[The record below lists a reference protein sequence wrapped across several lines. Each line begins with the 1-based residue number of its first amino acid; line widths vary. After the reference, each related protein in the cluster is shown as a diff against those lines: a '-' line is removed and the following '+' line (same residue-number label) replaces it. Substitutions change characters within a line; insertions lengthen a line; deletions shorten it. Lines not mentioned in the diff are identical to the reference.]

1 MNTDSSPNY
10 SSIYLCYSI
19 RVYWM
24 YAAWLQMFWR
34 DGKMTRN
41 SGRSHLSCFR
51 TLHLSSTSASTA
63 NANSLYVLLG
73 RNTEKISHNRGFF
86 FFHFCTRMTTQ
97 AFVPPWNAAVLACS
111 EYIWFGVMT
120 GTRAR
125 KALQSVDVCS
135 ISWRFCRK
143 PWKIKKNVSWLT
155 PWRALS
161 VPIDQ
166 RGIWKRQRRQG
177 PG

>member
-86 FFHFCTRMTTQ
+86 F
-97 AFVPPWNAAVLACS
+97 
-111 EYIWFGVMT
+111 
-120 GTRAR
+120 
-125 KALQSVDVCS
+125 S
-135 ISWRFCRK
+135 ISAHVWQHRLLCRLEMQQF
-143 PWKIKKNVSWLT
+143 WHVRNTSGLESW
-155 PWRALS
+155 
-161 VPIDQ
+161 Q
-166 RGIWKRQRRQG
+166 EQG
-177 PG
+177 PERHFKVWMSVRFPGVSVVSPEK